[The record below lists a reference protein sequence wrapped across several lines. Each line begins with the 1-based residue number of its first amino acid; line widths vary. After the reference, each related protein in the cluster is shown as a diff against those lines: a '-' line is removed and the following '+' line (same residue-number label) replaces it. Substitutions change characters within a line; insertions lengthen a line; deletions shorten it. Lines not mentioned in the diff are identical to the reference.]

1 MYFLPS
7 VVCLKVNID
16 YFRRLNQEPKIFNIL
31 LENLETLI
39 LSDMGFFSSHGSKD
53 TRLTVTGAERISGIL
68 RKLCKSKNLKAVCF
82 ECQICTEEYDWER
95 ENVSLVL
102 NLLDMDNTEAE
113 LDEAVCLDGKGQFE
127 SDEELVT
134 ERHGI
139 WDDASSIIA
148 VNKCHKVDET
158 WTDFTKILT
167 TIDHARKRSHVT
179 KSSEEHTQESA
190 AGNIESVSLC
200 VNCFLYVGKY
210 LPHCK
215 SVRRL
220 ALEGSVVKNT
230 LNEGM

>member
-1 MYFLPS
+1 M
-7 VVCLKVNID
+7 
-16 YFRRLNQEPKIFNIL
+16 RLNQEPKEFIVL

-53 TRLTVTGAERISGIL
+53 TRLTVIGAERISGIL

-82 ECQICTEEYDWER
+82 ECDTCYNGYEWER

-102 NLLDMDNTEAE
+102 NFLDMDNTEAE
-113 LDEAVCLDGKGQFE
+113 LDKAICLDGKGQFE

-139 WDDASSIIA
+139 WYDASSITA
-148 VNKCHKVDET
+148 ENKCHKVDET

-167 TIDHARKRSHVT
+167 TIDHARKRCHVT

-200 VNCFLYVGKY
+200 VNCFLHFGKY

-215 SVRRL
+215 TVRRL
-220 ALEGSVVKNT
+220 ALKGSVVKNT
-230 LNEGM
+230 LIEGM